1 MGATDRRQRPGGTDF
16 GSDMPESSQP
26 GKIAGSAC
34 GPTLL
39 CPVRRRKPS
48 YPNMT
53 STDTLTDFEREV
65 AQFIVTTLNLEV
77 APEQIAPL
85 DPLYGDGLGLD
96 SIDVLE
102 VALAV
107 SKQYGFQMRSD
118 DPDNASIFSSLR
130 SLAAHI
136 AKHRA

>member
-1 MGATDRRQRPGGTDF
+1 
-16 GSDMPESSQP
+16 
-26 GKIAGSAC
+26 
-34 GPTLL
+34 
-39 CPVRRRKPS
+39 
-48 YPNMT
+48 MT
-53 STDTLTDFEREV
+53 SPDTLTDFEREV

-77 APEQIAPL
+77 TPEQIAPL

>member
-1 MGATDRRQRPGGTDF
+1 
-16 GSDMPESSQP
+16 
-26 GKIAGSAC
+26 
-34 GPTLL
+34 
-39 CPVRRRKPS
+39 
-48 YPNMT
+48 MT
-53 STDTLTDFEREV
+53 SPDTLTDFEREV

-77 APEQIAPL
+77 TPQQIAPL

>member
-1 MGATDRRQRPGGTDF
+1 
-16 GSDMPESSQP
+16 
-26 GKIAGSAC
+26 
-34 GPTLL
+34 
-39 CPVRRRKPS
+39 
-48 YPNMT
+48 MT
-53 STDTLTDFEREV
+53 PDTTLTTFEREI
-65 AQFIVTTLNLEV
+65 AQFIVAALNLEV
-77 APEQIAPL
+77 MPDQIAPL

-118 DPDNASIFSSLR
+118 DPDNANIFSSLR

-136 AKHRA
+136 AAHRA

>member
-1 MGATDRRQRPGGTDF
+1 
-16 GSDMPESSQP
+16 
-26 GKIAGSAC
+26 
-34 GPTLL
+34 
-39 CPVRRRKPS
+39 
-48 YPNMT
+48 MT
-53 STDTLTDFEREV
+53 SPDTLTDFEREV

-77 APEQIAPL
+77 SPEQIAPL

-102 VALAV
+102 IALAV

-118 DPDNASIFSSLR
+118 DPDNATIFSSLR

-136 AKHRA
+136 ATHRA